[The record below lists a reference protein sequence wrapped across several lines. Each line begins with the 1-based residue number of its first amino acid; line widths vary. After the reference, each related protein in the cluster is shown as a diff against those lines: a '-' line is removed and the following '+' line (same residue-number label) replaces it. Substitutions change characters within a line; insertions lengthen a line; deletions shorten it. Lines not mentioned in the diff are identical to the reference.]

1 MAPTDRS
8 PLLLPPLFEA
18 ADAWRSDPSADSARR
33 LGEAIAAAARS
44 AGLEVDRVRAH
55 AAPLPDLEIELGEGT
70 AGAEIVLRG
79 PGDRRPIGLARIA
92 GDPAQARAFAG
103 ALEVVLT
110 AIRTRA
116 AAERSDR
123 QLVALDQAV
132 RGISG
137 VLEVERVLQ
146 LIVDRVR
153 DLVTAQYAAIGIVDD
168 RGEIEQFITSGISEE
183 DRARIGDLPRGHGL
197 LGLIIRESRAYR
209 IPDIGAHPERYGF
222 PPHHPE
228 MSSFL
233 GMPIMASGAA
243 VGRLYLTNK
252 LGAAEFSTED
262 QALVEMFALHAGIA
276 IENARL
282 HDQVRRFAVV
292 DERDRISRDLH
303 DSVIQA
309 IYAQTLSLDDVPEL
323 VQTEPEHAARRVDD
337 AIDALHAVIRD
348 IRNFIFGLRPVL
360 LESGSIVEGFHALA
374 AELRRGG
381 VEVSVILAGDEED
394 LDLPIAIVAEL
405 LAVVR
410 EALSNVARHA
420 TAERAEIELTAA
432 PDEIRLQVTD
442 DGRGFEPDDAPEHGH
457 HGLANMRA
465 RVVKLGG
472 TFVVSSAPGSGARI
486 IVILPRRAAP
496 AAGAAE

>member
-1 MAPTDRS
+1 MAPNDSS
-8 PLLLPPLFEA
+8 PLHLPPVFEA
-18 ADAWRSDPSADSARR
+18 AEAWRSDPTAGTAAR
-33 LGEAIAAAARS
+33 LKDAIAAAARS
-44 AGLEVDRVRAH
+44 VGLEVDRLRAH
-55 AAPLPDLEIELGEGT
+55 APPLPDLEIELGSGT
-70 AGAEIVLRG
+70 AGAEIVLRE
-79 PGDRRPIGLARIA
+79 PGDRRPIGLARIS
-92 GDPAQARAFAG
+92 GEPAQARSFAG
-103 ALEVVLT
+103 ALEILLT
-110 AIRTRA
+110 AVRTRA
-116 AAERSDR
+116 AAERAGR

-137 VLEVERVLQ
+137 VLEVARVLQ

-168 RGEIEQFITSGISEE
+168 QGGIEQFITSGISDE

-197 LGLIIRESRAYR
+197 LGLIIRETRTYR
-209 IPDIGAHPERYGF
+209 IPDIGTHPERYGF

-233 GMPIMASGAA
+233 GMPITASGSV

-252 LGAAEFSTED
+252 LGAAEFSTDD

-282 HDQVRRFAVV
+282 HDQVRRFAIV

-309 IYAQTLSLDDVPEL
+309 IYAQTLALDDVPEL
-323 VQTEPEHAARRVDD
+323 LRSEPEHAARRVDD
-337 AIDALHAVIRD
+337 AVDALHAVIRD

-360 LESGSIVEGFHALA
+360 LESGSIVDGLHALA
-374 AELRRGG
+374 GELRRSSG
-381 VEVSVILAGDEED
+381 VEVNLTVAGDGD
-394 LDLPIAIVAEL
+394 SLDLPIDVVAEL

-420 TAERAEIELTAA
+420 GAEHAEIALVAE
-432 PDEIRLQVTD
+432 PDSVRLEITD
-442 DGRGFEPDDAPEHGH
+442 DGRGFEADSAPEHGH

-465 RVVKLGG
+465 RVDTMGG
-472 TFVVSSAPGSGARI
+472 KFALSSAPGAGARI
-486 IVILPRRAAP
+486 IVTLPRRP
-496 AAGAAE
+496 TSPGATA